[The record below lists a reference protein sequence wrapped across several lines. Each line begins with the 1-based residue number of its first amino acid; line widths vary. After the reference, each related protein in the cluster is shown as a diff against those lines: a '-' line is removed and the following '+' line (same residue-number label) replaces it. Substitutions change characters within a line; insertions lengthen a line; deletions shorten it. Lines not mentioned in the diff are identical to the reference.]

1 MNYDDR
7 IAFLKEWFKADI
19 LTRFNMPKDLDPKVV
34 AMDLIEAINR
44 NIPNNINQELMSH
57 LSASIAKEVA
67 QSARSRT
74 LPTVKDFLDA
84 AKKAAKSG
92 VEPHTEP
99 ARTSMDPYALAAQR
113 IRSGAPVSDT
123 YLKGP
128 SRKKLQELQG
138 VTDLELEPYLK
149 TIHNTA
155 HKQ

>member
-1 MNYDDR
+1 MNYDQR
-7 IAFLKEWFKADI
+7 IAFLKEWFKTDI

-44 NIPNNINQELMSH
+44 NIPSNVTQELMSH
-57 LSASIAKEVA
+57 LSASITKEVS

-74 LPTVKDFLDA
+74 LPPVKDFLDA

-92 VEPHTEP
+92 VAPHTEP
-99 ARTSMDPYALAAQR
+99 SRNLHDPYAMAAKR
-113 IRSGAPVSDT
+113 IRSGEPVSDT

-128 SRKKLQELQG
+128 SRKKLQQIEG
-138 VTDLELEPYLK
+138 ITDLELEPYLK
-149 TIHNTA
+149 TLHNTA